1 MARYPA
7 IPEPTI
13 QPVSLRDSI
22 LSLKQAF
29 ETLTGQRGNP
39 GYAALVPADL
49 SNINE
54 ALTWIDGR
62 LKTVETLLL
71 NNVVRNDITQA
82 FTDFQV
88 SVAQLNIRLGKATQ
102 LASGFDLNNL
112 KTVGLYDGPNL
123 LNSPDGTTNWFYIN
137 VRLHSNYQP
146 GTNEW
151 IIQDAW
157 CLTDPTMRGYTRLS
171 SAPTTW
177 GAWKR
182 FTLT

>member
-49 SNINE
+49 NDINA
-54 ALTWIDGR
+54 ALTWISDR
-62 LKTVETLLL
+62 VTVVEGLLAS
-71 NNVVRNDITQA
+71 NVVRNDITQA
-82 FTDFQV
+82 FTDVQV
-88 SVAQLNIRLGKATQ
+88 SVAQLNIRLGRATT

-112 KTVGLYDGPNL
+112 KTVGLYDGSSLVNA
-123 LNSPDGTTNWFYIN
+123 PDAAWFYIN
-137 VRLHSNYQP
+137 VRLHSNYVP
-146 GTNEW
+146 TTNEW

-171 SAPTTW
+171 SAPATW

>member
-1 MARYPA
+1 MAKYPA

-13 QPVSLRDSI
+13 EPVSLRDSI
-22 LSLKQAF
+22 LSIKQAF

-39 GYAALVPADL
+39 NYRALLPADL
-49 SNINE
+49 DNANA
-54 ALTWIDGR
+54 ALTWLDGR
-62 LKTVETLLL
+62 LTVVENLLI
-71 NNVVRNDITQA
+71 NNVPRNDMGQS
-82 FTDFQV
+82 FTD
-88 SVAQLNIRLGKATQ
+88 AQINLVQQNLRLGRAKQ
-102 LASGFDLNNL
+102 LASGFDLNTL

-123 LNSPDGTTNWFYIN
+123 LNAPDTAWFYVN
-137 VRLHSNYQP
+137 VRLHSNFVP

-157 CLTDPTMRGYTRLS
+157 CLTDATMRGYTRIS
-171 SAPTTW
+171 SAPNTW